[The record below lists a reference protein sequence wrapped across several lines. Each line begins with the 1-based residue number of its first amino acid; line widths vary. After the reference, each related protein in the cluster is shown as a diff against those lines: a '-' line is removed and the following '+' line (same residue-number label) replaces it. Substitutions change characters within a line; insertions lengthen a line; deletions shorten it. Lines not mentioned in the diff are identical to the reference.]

1 MTPLSKSLR
10 IVIAAVTLLTAGF
23 VAQPRSASASPV
35 AFAPHKAIYAMSL
48 AAAKGGASGIVDVR
62 GKMLFEWLDSCEAW
76 TTDQKFALQ
85 YVYNN
90 GPAVQFASHYNAWEA
105 KSGESYSF
113 SVRRLRNGE
122 ISEEIR
128 GSAARAADGTGV
140 AAFSKPAKTEIELPA
155 GVVFPTA
162 HTLKMLELAAQGER
176 FYNTMMFDGSDG
188 EGPVEI
194 NVFIGQVTAATG
206 SSNVKNDLLTR
217 PARHV
222 RMAFFPSEG
231 DSSQPEYEM
240 TLTLLDNGVVSELKI
255 EYEDFT
261 LKGLLESIEAVAAPR
276 CS

>member
-1 MTPLSKSLR
+1 LR
-10 IVIAAVTLLTAGF
+10 TVFAAVVVLIAAYAVQAK
-23 VAQPRSASASPV
+23 PASASPV
-35 AFAPHKAIYAMSL
+35 TFAPHKAIYAMSL

-90 GPAVQFASHYNAWEA
+90 GPAVQFASHYSAWEA
-105 KSGESYSF
+105 KNGESYSF

-128 GSAARAADGTGV
+128 GSAVRAPDGTGS
-140 AAFSKPAKTEIELPA
+140 ATFSKPAKTTIELAP

-162 HTLKMLELAAQGER
+162 HTLKMLELASQGER

-194 NVFIGQVTAATG
+194 NVFIGQVTTERG
-206 SSNVKNDLLTR
+206 STNVKSDLLTR

-222 RMAFFPSEG
+222 RMAFFPSDG

>member
-1 MTPLSKSLR
+1 MTHLSKRLR
-10 IVIAAVTLLTAGF
+10 ATAAAVAMLAFGW
-23 VAQPRSASASPV
+23 VGQASSAAAAPAV
-35 AFAPHKAIYAMSL
+35 FAPHKAIYAMSL
-48 AAAKGGASGIVDVR
+48 ATAKAGAGGVVDVS
-62 GKMLFEWLDSCEAW
+62 GKMLFEWLDACEGW

-128 GSAARAADGTGV
+128 GSANRAPDGSV
-140 AAFSKPAKTEIELPA
+140 LASFSKPAKTTVELPA

-162 HTLKMLELAAQGER
+162 HTVKMLELAARGER
-176 FYNTMMFDGSDG
+176 FYNTLMFDGSDG

-194 NVFIGQVTAATG
+194 NVFIGQISEPAGASKVN
-206 SSNVKNDLLTR
+206 SDLLSR

-222 RMAFFPSEG
+222 RMAFFPNEG

-240 TLTLLDNGVVSELKI
+240 TLNLLDNGVVSELRI

-261 LKGLLESIEAVAAPR
+261 LRGLLESIEAVAAPR

>member
-1 MTPLSKSLR
+1 V
-10 IVIAAVTLLTAGF
+10 IVAAAALAIGLLAGLN
-23 VAQPRSASASPV
+23 PASASPV

-85 YVYNN
+85 YVYSN
-90 GPAVQFASHYNAWEA
+90 GPAVQFVSHYSAWEA
-105 KSGESYSF
+105 KNGESYSF

-128 GSAARAADGTGV
+128 GSASRHPDGSGLAV
-140 AAFSKPAKTEIELPA
+140 FSKPSKTAIELAA

-162 HTLKMLELAAQGER
+162 HTLKMLELAGLGER

-194 NVFIGQVTAATG
+194 NVFIGQIAAGPG
-206 SSNVKNDLLTR
+206 STNVKSDLLTR

-240 TLTLLDNGVVSELKI
+240 TLTMLDNGVVSELKI